1 MAMTQDMKSRELLK
15 DGFVSLAD
23 GQEGVGPNPFNFTQ
37 VDFDNRMQEAQ
48 RIVSEGPAYMKLN
61 AQSIAERMALMEEL
75 KTLAL

>member
-1 MAMTQDMKSRELLK
+1 VHGPSGELK
-15 DGFVSLAD
+15 DSYVSLANW
-23 GQEGVGPNPFNFTQ
+23 QEGVGPNPFNFTQ
-37 VDFDNRMQEAQ
+37 VDTDNRMEAAQ